1 MRLRN
6 TRLSPIA
13 SAMNSVYTPLMN
25 ASYYNAADV
34 ANLIQMNFSR
44 VGMATTIGSD
54 GTIQWGPHNHL
65 TESGNFQDSTWI
77 KATGLGI
84 TYGQTDNFNTSNAAR
99 ITSVAGTYRFI
110 YQSIT
115 HSAGLNKILSF
126 WVKSGNGTNQSFRL
140 AYGSS
145 GARYTGIITATN
157 VWQQFYVFFTSSST
171 DLVAVADAANNASA
185 IGFDL
190 LIASPQLETVH
201 GTNRSTPSPYVDT
214 TVKNRIGYSNDF
226 INAVWVKGTVT
237 VYPNSATLPD
247 NSPASLLIP
256 STVSGLQGI
265 YKAANTTAG
274 GSYVESFVFKYAGQR
289 YIQITCSNGEIAGN
303 PKVNFD
309 ILTGTVTVQD
319 TGITGSITSI
329 GNGFYRLSIYF
340 TAAGSVV
347 TCWPLFI
354 STSTSARASNFI
366 GDGLTGAY
374 IAQASLT
381 SGLGTLGN
389 GNEQITTVPITQ
401 GNWVANGTGG
411 TLATAGGSAA
421 SLYGPYAGV
430 FNVPYRMTIVVASV
444 NGTLR
449 PQVGN
454 VISTSITTPGTYTVD
469 IIPTAGSY
477 WYLEAL
483 AGTTAVVTSIS
494 IKSYGPPSYFYNF
507 AAAPTPGPVQLPR
520 VEYDTTTITG
530 VFSEYVTTGVFNN
543 VANGTDVTT
552 LAGWYAYGTPT
563 TRSINNG
570 VLTIT
575 ANAMSQGA
583 QILISGLTVGVAYK
597 VMMDVGGTYASI
609 WLGTAAMNFSVYVGT
624 GQYFVF
630 TAASTSESIYFRAN
644 GNTGSGTTTFNNISI
659 KQAFAGNIAG
669 YGTELVV
676 GDNANFNGGTVGSW
690 TNGGNIGA
698 LSVVANRLRITNNA
712 GINGRAQLILTLS
725 PGKTYKIHADAV
737 GGTATS
743 YELEIRGGVEKYI
756 NISTIPGSL
765 DALFVAVNASTPIE
779 LYSIG
784 PSGQYADFDNIS
796 VQEVQFASKGILLE
810 EEQRTQLLAS
820 TDNLSAS
827 PWQYGGVIAM
837 VPSDTGV
844 KYRGRTMWKLTKTN
858 ATSSESWLQGV
869 TLSGTGFYT
878 WKVALLAGNANR
890 CTIGLYGNSTAWGAL
905 ADSTAFIYSG
915 PGICTQTSNGGAFD
929 ITKLSTTVPTV
940 VIITRNYTTAEAARV
955 YFYPDTANS
964 TTLGNYIYAQ
974 SDNLEAGKTATSFIP
989 NPSATGTVLRAAESA
1004 GYYGD
1009 NLTNYFPWFRDNNIY
1024 SNPEG
1029 SVATLGNSI
1038 LVADTTPSIIGF
1050 ANSIRFPTTAATCA
1064 AYRYAA
1070 LTNAATYSFQCVV
1083 QMDDNSAP
1091 VVGANSGTGDFSIM
1105 QNNSAFAATSITAR
1119 GDGSYLITLTFT
1131 SNAYTFGGIVRYST
1145 QSGKGFRVTAMKLE
1159 SGPVAGPY
1167 YSVASKQ
1174 GKMIIEADVTAV
1186 NNGNGIA
1193 VASIENGANRYAL
1206 INAANTNN
1214 LYGYSNSNS
1223 TSMGTLVADTAFQ
1236 AELSFSQI
1244 QNVLTRDNGSNL
1256 YLTTSTMSALPNKL
1270 VLGSSNG
1277 SSPASMHLKTLKLL
1291 SNATAFKTQLPVLDA
1306 PLMDTLIPRSTNSF
1320 TYSNPSLF
1328 GTRIVTDYLNNIKYV
1343 RANEA
1348 RFVNR
1353 RRVENLLVKS
1363 EDFTS
1368 SAWSLATGAAAISAN
1383 TLSLPNFY
1391 SVAAQSVST
1400 YAAIGTKVMA
1410 SVEMSGTGT
1419 VTLGACRSTG
1429 STYEYTDKVITLTTT
1444 PTRYNVSHTIV
1455 NSGQLGFS
1463 IYISRGSNGTAS
1475 VVTATKCQLE
1485 YITTDVVQTVSEYVP
1500 KGTGGPYYGS
1510 ELSLSATSTDGWVT
1524 TGGTTI
1530 AVVNNELI
1538 VTNPAGVSFP
1548 GIRQTLS
1555 AVAGRSYFI
1564 SITLRRGTSSD
1575 WIAANFGALTPT
1587 INTSLTAS
1595 LTNTTLTFVETAPTT
1610 GPILL
1615 QLFLGNSVSVAGT
1628 FIINSISIRECLYSG
1643 AGVDGVMY
1651 SSNRYVQNLLTNSHD
1666 FTNANWARNNCTITS
1681 NVTPAPDGTMTG
1693 DLFTVTNL
1701 SNPNIFNNDFTCSA
1715 QAYVGSVYVKAGNIS
1730 EVFIQLYQNG
1740 FGVIKYNTVILSGP
1754 GTVINAGTVGGLS
1767 ATEWTRI
1774 AVYTTELARVGS
1786 FNLYIKPRQTGTAIG
1801 DTLYLWGAQLEQGSV
1816 AGTYVSTTNTSLI
1829 SATATDPIVQY
1840 GYELMPSLNSVTSW
1854 TAVNCTIVSNDNSL
1868 VITNTATNGYA
1879 YAAINCIVGQTYYI
1893 RLSNNFGLQNNIIV
1907 SDASNF
1913 ATNVLTVVVN
1923 SYSNANNTFI
1933 ATASTMYVSAV
1944 VVGGVNGIGV
1954 IDNFTCKQLL
1964 VPYYGFL
1971 EEPQSTNLM
1980 TYSQDFT
1987 NWGLGA
1993 ALTVTN
1999 NSIIA
2004 PDGTLTGNK
2013 LLVNTTGAI
2022 VVNQAVVNNATYAT
2036 FSVYIKQGSGPTDG
2050 NAFVLR
2056 NSTTATNLLN
2066 INFNYSTGVITYNAG
2081 TTGVTAINAGN
2092 GWWRLVMTVTTG
2104 VTSGN
2109 TLMGYVG
2116 YTGGS
2121 FTSGMYIYAWGAQFE
2136 AMPGASTYIPT
2147 TTAAVTRSTDVLS
2160 YQVPTLPNNGI
2171 NISCA
2176 LNKLVLSP
2184 NSIPVNSTISIG
2196 GYNTNGYVSVG
2207 GYNLNSAT
2215 IIGSWPNT
2223 WDIAAGPGLNSY
2235 LNGAFNKAS
2244 WSFDNDGKTWRSA
2257 FNGVTQTPVVATSA
2271 KTGSWNNY
2279 TVGIGSINGGTEIP
2293 TNAITVISNVLILPQ
2308 ALPDASNVTLTT

>member
-13 SAMNSVYTPLMN
+13 SAMNSIYTPLMN
-25 ASYYNAADV
+25 TSYYNAADV

-65 TESGNFQDSTWI
+65 TESGNFQDSTWN
-77 KATGLGI
+77 KAAGLGI

-115 HSAGLNKILSF
+115 HSAGMNKILSF

-140 AYGSS
+140 AYGTT
-145 GARYTGIITATN
+145 GANYTGIITATN
-157 VWQQFYVFFTSSST
+157 VWQQFYIYFTSSST
-171 DLVAVADAANNASA
+171 DLVAVTDAANTSSA

-201 GTNRSTPSPYVDT
+201 GTNRSTPSSYVDT
-214 TVKNRIGYSNDF
+214 TVKNRISYSNDF
-226 INAVWVKGTVT
+226 TNAIWTKTNVSI
-237 VYPNSATLPD
+237 YPNTYNHSSGTTMSYLTESTANSAHQ
-247 NSPASLLIP
+247 LIQEVNVGIG
-256 STVSGLQGI
+256 SGWITFQCLAKAGNRNKIVLDMSDRVSGDCYATYDLITGVTSGVGGNVWIGTFTKMSLISTGI
-265 YKAANTTAG
+265 YL
-274 GSYVESFVFKYAGQR
+274 
-289 YIQITCSNGEIAGN
+289 C
-303 PKVNFD
+303 
-309 ILTGTVTVQD
+309 
-319 TGITGSITSI
+319 SITSYRNNTDTTVI
-329 GNGFYRLSIYF
+329 GKIELHNG
-340 TAAGSVV
+340 
-347 TCWPLFI
+347 
-354 STSTSARASNFI
+354 TSNAYT
-366 GDGLTGAY
+366 GDGVSGVYVANV
-374 IAQASLT
+374 SLIPT
-381 SGLGTLGN
+381 LGVLGN
-389 GNEQITTVPITQ
+389 GNEQITTVRVTQ

-411 TLATAGGSAA
+411 TLATAGGSAG

-430 FNVPYRMTIVVASV
+430 FNVPYRMTIIVASV

-454 VISTSITTPGTYTVD
+454 VISTYITTPGTYTVD

-644 GNTGSGTTTFNNISI
+644 DNTGSGTTTFNNISI

-796 VQEVQFASKGILLE
+796 VQEVQFASKGTFLE
-810 EEQRTQLLAS
+810 EEQRTQLLANPA
-820 TDNLSAS
+820 NLDAS
-827 PWQYGGVIAM
+827 PWQYSSAIAM
-837 VPSDTGV
+837 VPADTGV
-844 KYRGRTMWKLTKTN
+844 KYRGRPMLKLTKTN
-858 ATSSESWLQGV
+858 STNSEGWLQGV
-869 TLSGTGFYT
+869 VLSGIGYYT
-878 WKVALLAGNANR
+878 WRVTLLAGNSNQ
-890 CTIGLYGNSTAWGAL
+890 CGVGLYGNSTTWGAL
-905 ADSTAFIYSG
+905 ADTTAVIFSG
-915 PGICTQTSNGGAFD
+915 PGDVRRKTGYGGLFN

-940 VIITRNYTTAEAARV
+940 VIITRNYTTAEVARV
-955 YFYPDTANS
+955 YFFPDTS
-964 TTLGNYIYAQ
+964 SSVTVGNYIYAQ

-1029 SVATLGNSI
+1029 KLITLSSTN
-1038 LVADTTPSIIGF
+1038 LAADAAVSIIGF
-1050 ANSIRFPTTAATCA
+1050 ANSIHFPAGAKQA
-1064 AYRYAA
+1064 WAYRSVS
-1070 LTNAATYSFQCVV
+1070 LTNGNVYTFQCIV

-1091 VVGANSGTGDFSIM
+1091 VVNANSTLGDFSIM
-1105 QNNSAFAATSITAR
+1105 QNNAGFSSVTPVAR
-1119 GDGSYLITLTFT
+1119 GDGSYLISCTFT
-1131 SNAYTFGGIVRYST
+1131 SNAYPQSGIVRYST
-1145 QSGKGFRVTAMKLE
+1145 QSGKGFRVTAMKIEL
-1159 SGPVAGPY
+1159 GPVAGPY
-1167 YSVASKQ
+1167 YSIASKQ

-1223 TSMGTLVADTAFQ
+1223 TSMGTLVADTAFK

-1368 SAWSLATGAAAISAN
+1368 SVWSLATGAVAISAN

-1391 SVAAQSVST
+1391 SVASQSVST

-1429 STYEYTDKVITLTTT
+1429 STYEYTDKVITLTPT

-1500 KGTGGPYYGS
+1500 KGTGGPYFGS
-1510 ELSLSATSTDGWVT
+1510 ELSLSTTSTNGWVT

-1530 AVVNNELI
+1530 AVVNNELV

-1564 SITLRRGTSSD
+1564 SVTLRRGTSSD
-1575 WIAANFGALTPT
+1575 WIAANFGALTPS
-1587 INTSLTAS
+1587 INTSLTNS

-1615 QLFLGNSVSVAGT
+1615 QLFLDNSVSVAGT

-1651 SSNRYVQNLLTNSHD
+1651 SSNRYVQNLLTYSQD
-1666 FTNANWARNNCTITS
+1666 FTNANWIK
-1681 NVTPAPDGTMTG
+1681 
-1693 DLFTVTNL
+1693 
-1701 SNPNIFNNDFTCSA
+1701 SA
-1715 QAYVGSVYVKAGNIS
+1715 GGVGSAPIITANATIAPNGTNTASLVVLNDNAGTTS
-1730 EVFIQLYQNG
+1730 PDWSWLYQN
-1740 FGVIKYNTVILSGP
+1740 FIPLANT
-1754 GTVINAGTVGGLS
+1754 TYTLS
-1767 ATEWTRI
+1767 AWVKAANPADIGKIILLTGVTNTIVTLTNSWQLVTNIGTTSSVTTVPCGVRCRKIDGGSI
-1774 AVYTTELARVGS
+1774 ADSAS
-1786 FNLYIKPRQTGTAIG
+1786 F
-1801 DTLYLWGAQLEQGSV
+1801 YLWGTQLEQYSV
-1816 AGTYVSTTNTSLI
+1816 AGTYVPTTNTSLV
-1829 SATATDPIVQY
+1829 SATATDPIAQY

-1854 TAVNCTIVSNDNSL
+1854 TAVNCTIISNDNSL

-1913 ATNVLTVVVN
+1913 ATNVLTVAVN

-1971 EEPQSTNLM
+1971 EEPSSTNLLW
-1980 TYSQDFT
+1980 YSQDFSNAAWGASAYLTFTT
-1987 NWGLGA
+1987 NA
-1993 ALTVTN
+1993 IN
-1999 NSIIA
+1999 A

-2013 LLVNTTGAI
+2013 ILVNNSSSITCSQTVI
-2022 VVNQAVVNNATYAT
+2022 VNATYAT
-2036 FSVYIKQGSGPTDG
+2036 FSVYVKQGSGPTDCNYFYLY
-2050 NAFVLR
+2050 NA
-2056 NSTTATNLLN
+2056 TTATNLLG
-2066 INFNYSTGVITYNAG
+2066 IVFNYSTGVITYKIG
-2081 TTGVTAINAGN
+2081 TTGATATYVRD
-2092 GWWRLVMTVTTG
+2092 GWWRLALT
-2104 VTSGN
+2104 VTSGI
-2109 TLMGYVG
+2109 
-2116 YTGGS
+2116 
-2121 FTSGMYIYAWGAQFE
+2121 TSGNSVPAYIGFAGNTPVLNTYLYAWGAQFE
-2136 AMPGASTYIPT
+2136 AMPGVSTYIPT

-2184 NSIPVNSTISIG
+2184 ESIPSNSTISIG

-2207 GYNLNSAT
+2207 GYTGISAA

-2223 WDIAAGPGLNSY
+2223 WDISNGPGLNSY

-2279 TVGIGSINGGTEIP
+2279 TVGIGSINGGTSIP